1 MTRYTGTNPRLQ
13 QLAEELRAQFR
24 KAELERR
31 RMAGITPVAG
41 PFLLPTATLAEVR
54 GSVARQL
61 AQFLRHRLDEAP
73 PRIMVTG
80 PPGSGKPKRSSP
92 AFRRW
97 LPPISTKAAR
107 IA

>member
-41 PFLLPTATLAEVR
+41 PFLLP
-54 GSVARQL
+54 
-61 AQFLRHRLDEAP
+61 P
-73 PRIMVTG
+73 PPSPRCAAA
-80 PPGSGKPKRSSP
+80 SP
-92 AFRRW
+92 ASSRNSCGIASMRPRRASW
-97 LPPISTKAAR
+97 
-107 IA
+107 